1 MNENYGAE
9 YASLY
14 AEHWWWRSRESMIV
28 DIIRRLNMP
37 VPTTVLDVGCGD
49 AVAFPALS
57 QFGRVVGIEIDRSL
71 VSEGNPYAKV
81 IHHEPLGDPVYR
93 RKQFGLITA
102 LDVIEHIEDDQQAV
116 ADMVHMLLPGGMLV
130 VTVPAFMSLWDKHD
144 VINHHFRR
152 YTSREVLDLLSP
164 HGDVLQVGY
173 LFHSLYFLKRL
184 VKAINVFRPGSVV
197 QHAVPAGFVN
207 RFMRRVC
214 VQEYRWCRR
223 LSVPFGSSVVGVLR
237 RREVSGEI

>member
-28 DIIRRLNMP
+28 DVIRRLNVP

-57 QFGRVVGIEIDRSL
+57 QFGTVVGIEIDRSL
-71 VSEGNPYAKV
+71 VSEGNPHAKM

-93 RKQFGLITA
+93 GRQFGLITA
-102 LDVIEHIEDDQQAV
+102 LDVIEHIKDDRQAV
-116 ADMVHMLLPGGMLV
+116 ADMVDMLIPGGILV

-152 YTSREVLDLLSP
+152 YTSRQVLDARGCP
-164 HGDVLQVGY
+164 AGW
-173 LFHSLYFLKRL
+173 LFFSRALFSQAMCQDDQY
-184 VKAINVFRPGSVV
+184 
-197 QHAVPAGFVN
+197 VPARFRGSACRASGLRESIHAAFV
-207 RFMRRVC
+207 C
-214 VQEYRWCRR
+214 PG
-223 LSVPFGSSVVGVLR
+223 VPVVP
-237 RREVSGEI
+237 